1 MMEERFCSRYSWG
14 WFGVNSNRLLGHDSA
29 EVFGWSCIRYRLI
42 EQILAWFQI
51 SFAFIPFVWVNDL
64 IWLSHT
70 FQMGWFNHQLNI
82 SPKKIQKTRHFLQ
95 LSSKKSLD
103 ITINIFPKN
112 VRNEAKASA
121 PARENHGHSGSVL
134 DPVLTA
140 KMSQLVAKK
149 EGARGFYLLFVP
161 KRAKKLTTENRAY
174 HSPKC
179 HWPIFEHFSS
189 CRFWVAIIAHF
200 WSFSLHFGAMRRFSC
215 SGVEAVVQGG
225 VSEWHTPP

>member
-42 EQILAWFQI
+42 EQILTWFQI

-95 LSSKKSLD
+95 LFSKKSLD
-103 ITINIFPKN
+103 ININIFKN
-112 VRNEAKASA
+112 VRNEANASA

-134 DPVLTA
+134 HPVLTA
-140 KMSQLVAKK
+140 NMSQLVAKK
-149 EGARGFYLLFVP
+149 RGSSRFLPSICTQKSQKVDNR
-161 KRAKKLTTENRAY
+161 KR
-174 HSPKC
+174 S
-179 HWPIFEHFSS
+179 IS
-189 CRFWVAIIAHF
+189 
-200 WSFSLHFGAMRRFSC
+200 
-215 SGVEAVVQGG
+215 
-225 VSEWHTPP
+225 